1 MTGLTRKQQ
10 QILDFIL
17 KWQRTQGTTPT
28 YQEIADQFGFR
39 SLNSVTEHVRLL
51 RRKGF
56 LESEPGKARALRV
69 ISPLANLRSRIV
81 DIPLFGSI
89 PAGLPQAREQDAE
102 GCVSVDVESI
112 GFKPTRNTF
121 ALRVTGDSMIGR
133 HILDGDVVVL
143 EHGPD
148 PRNGQIVA
156 ALIDG
161 DSTLKTFRDERRQA
175 LPESR
180 EPEIS
185 RPHPGAGI
193 DDSGRVQGAH
203 PKGEGMKRLFKIISG
218 GQTGAD
224 RAALEWA
231 MANARAPRRL
241 VSGGPKGGGMAAS
254 RPQFNLVEMRSRS
267 YALRTRRN
275 VHSSDGT
282 VIFSLH
288 ERLMGGS
295 SSTAEM
301 ARKFRKPL
309 LHLVASRGVVECAQQ
324 LDAFI
329 KGNGI
334 TGLNVAGPRASEEDG
349 VGEFVHAVLS
359 CAKTFQP

>member
-1 MTGLTRKQQ
+1 
-10 QILDFIL
+10 
-17 KWQRTQGTTPT
+17 
-28 YQEIADQFGFR
+28 
-39 SLNSVTEHVRLL
+39 
-51 RRKGF
+51 
-56 LESEPGKARALRV
+56 
-69 ISPLANLRSRIV
+69 
-81 DIPLFGSI
+81 
-89 PAGLPQAREQDAE
+89 
-102 GCVSVDVESI
+102 
-112 GFKPTRNTF
+112 
-121 ALRVTGDSMIGR
+121 
-133 HILDGDVVVL
+133 
-143 EHGPD
+143 
-148 PRNGQIVA
+148 
-156 ALIDG
+156 
-161 DSTLKTFRDERRQA
+161 
-175 LPESR
+175 
-180 EPEIS
+180 
-185 RPHPGAGI
+185 
-193 DDSGRVQGAH
+193 
-203 PKGEGMKRLFKIISG
+203 MKRLFKIISG

-231 MANARAPRRL
+231 MANRVPH
-241 VSGGPKGGGMAAS
+241 GGWCPAGRKAEDG
-254 RPQFNLVEMRSRS
+254 RIPPQFNLVEMRSRS

-295 SSTAEM
+295 SLTAEM